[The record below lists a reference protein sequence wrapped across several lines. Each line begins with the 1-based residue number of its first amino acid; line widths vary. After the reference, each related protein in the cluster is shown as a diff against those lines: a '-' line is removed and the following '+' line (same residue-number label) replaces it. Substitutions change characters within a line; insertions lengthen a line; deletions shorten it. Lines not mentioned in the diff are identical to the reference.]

1 MTGTHRY
8 EQKGSSTSVWSSPIG
23 NVIKLSKIC
32 DDPVRDKAAKVAKDS
47 QVSQALE

>member
-32 DDPVRDKAAKVAKDS
+32 DDPVRDKVAKDS